1 MAENADGSIV
11 IDTELDNEG
20 FKKGSEKL
28 LNAVKDLTNAV
39 DNLGDNMMNSF
50 GKITPL
56 LSSIAASAASVNAK
70 ITETAT
76 QAAESNEQIV
86 NTEQRVTD
94 AVQQATQAVQQQA
107 NSENQTAAAVQQT
120 TQAVQQQTSG
130 IIDLADQTNTATTSM
145 SALEKEITSVSNS
158 MESISSS
165 AETGL
170 ANGKAV
176 IAFDAKLRDMEDK
189 ITSARQRLEE
199 FGNTKIP
206 TEDYIW
212 IQNAIQ
218 KTETQLDRLID
229 RQSKMKALGVKES
242 SKSWKQLSYDIEYTE
257 QMLQTYKQD
266 LAALEY
272 SGKSHVMGADTQQYA
287 QMEQQLTQTTET
299 LNRNRAIIDQEAL
312 AQARLNVQVAQ
323 ERVLQAENA
332 VQRQKALTDLQA
344 AQTEYTNLANSM
356 ATAKTQQAPSG
367 TTTNAWATLGTVL
380 QRVGAAA
387 VRTTAALARMSFNA
401 IANGVRAATNRLRG
415 FARQATQTNAIAKK
429 LAKTLTGLKRMLVAR
444 VKRMFIGAI
453 FNNIKEGI
461 HALAQ
466 FSSAFDNAMS
476 NIRNRSKEL
485 GTNFAVTLGGLIQ
498 SLEPLITNVL
508 QAISNAITY
517 FNAFIAMLGGK
528 STVTVAKKQTDS
540 YAKSL
545 DGASA
550 SAKELKRQV
559 YGFDEL
565 NKRSST
571 KDSGSDSS
579 GGNLLE
585 EVPIESILP
594 DSIQSI
600 FDKLKEDIQNKD
612 WPAVGLTIATGIN
625 DAVQAIDDWINNVLR
640 PKGVE
645 WAKNIA
651 EILNGITEGVEWENI
666 GQTISDGLNA
676 VFDIAHTFLS
686 TYNFE
691 DLGHGI
697 GKAIAKMFSPEGID
711 WELIGKTFAAGA
723 NAIIDLLWGI
733 VQEIPDTEIGEA
745 MASFIKGLTGDN
757 GIKLKTAAQTIATG
771 LNKVSTNIN
780 AFLKNTP
787 WKELGQQL
795 GDAIQLMFDGIDFEI
810 IGENIGLGIN
820 AIVDWFTGLNER
832 IEFDTLGSDLASGV
846 NKIFNTVNWD
856 EMGGLLTTGFNNAVL
871 ALSNFVGDTDF
882 DKIGESVYTALKT
895 AISGDDE
902 GDGGINWTGIGE
914 LIHNCL
920 AGAIDFCT
928 GLIKDADFAELA
940 ENIINGIGDA
950 LEAVDLGDLGK
961 RLLGL
966 AATLVTKLIGGA
978 FELSL
983 SGKSKSFRN
992 WAEVFEQ
999 LGWDAIAGFFN
1010 GCADEIDKFK
1020 EAFHKELEKIVG
1032 WIKSFWGIHSPSTVM
1047 ASIGENC
1054 IQGFFNGISETWTK
1068 ITDFF
1073 DSAFTELSNLFGS
1086 TWDSISKTVSDTWD
1100 GITKTVGDTWDSISK
1115 GVSDGVDKF
1124 AKDWQTGWNSISK
1137 FAGDTWD
1144 DIKKTATDVW
1154 DKTSEKVSKGV
1165 ETFSTNWKTGW
1176 KTITTTVSDKWEEIK
1191 TAATTK
1197 WETIRSTVARKF
1209 ETLGTN
1215 IETIGKDIG
1224 TTVSQKWENIRTG
1237 ASTAWNNISTTVSG
1251 LWNGLKDTL
1260 SGSDFQSVG
1269 GNLVDGLKR
1278 GISNAWNDLS
1288 SWVSNMAS
1296 GLTDTVKNIF
1306 GIASPSKVWA
1316 EIGEYLDAG
1325 LAKGL
1330 KDEEK
1335 AVINTVSGIAED
1347 TNKTLAKNTAT
1358 LDIDMEGDRTLTQL
1372 DIISDRLSSIAETFR
1387 VIGDFIARAS
1397 DITIPVIAS
1406 GTEAPYKTR
1415 IAADTPSTVVSMSDD
1430 LDETLEDQT
1439 YVLKQML
1446 AIMQRFKVKLSDA
1459 DIQALAKAIYGHS
1472 RQYGGA

>member
-70 ITETAT
+70 IADTAT
-76 QAAESNEQIV
+76 QAAQSNEQIV
-86 NTEQRVTD
+86 DTEQRVTQ

-107 NSENQTAAAVQQT
+107 NSESQTAAAVQQT

-130 IIDLADQTNTATTSM
+130 IVDLADQANTTTTSM

-189 ITSARQRLEE
+189 IASARQRLEE

-257 QMLQTYKQD
+257 QMLQTYRQD

-272 SGKSHVMGADTQQYA
+272 SGKDHVMGADTQQYA
-287 QMEQQLTQTTET
+287 QMEQQLEQTTET

-332 VQRQKALTDLQA
+332 AQRQRALTDLQA

-356 ATAKTQQAPSG
+356 ATANSQQAPSG
-367 TTTNAWATLGTVL
+367 TTTNAWAVLGTVL

-387 VRTTAALARMSFNA
+387 VRTTTALARMSFNA

-429 LAKTLTGLKRMLVAR
+429 LTKTLTGLKRMLISR
-444 VKRMFIGAI
+444 VKRMFISAI

-461 HALAQ
+461 QALAK
-466 FSSAFDNAMS
+466 FSAEFDNAMS
-476 NIRNRSKEL
+476 NIRNRGKEL
-485 GTNFAVTLGGLIQ
+485 GANFAVTLGGMIQ

-508 QAISNAITY
+508 QSISNALTY

-528 STVTVAKKQTDS
+528 TSVTVAKKQTDS

-565 NKRSST
+565 NKRSSN
-571 KDSGSDSS
+571 KDSDSDSS
-579 GGNLLE
+579 GNIFE

-612 WPAVGLTIATGIN
+612 WPAVGLTIAAGIN
-625 DAVQAIDDWINNVLR
+625 DAIKAIDDWINNVLR

-651 EILNGITEGVEWENI
+651 EILNGLTAGIDWQNLGKTLA
-666 GQTISDGLNA
+666 DGLNA
-676 VFDIAHTFLS
+676 LFDIANTFLT
-686 TYNFE
+686 TYDFQA
-691 DLGHGI
+691 LGSGI
-697 GKAIAKMFSPEGID
+697 GQAIMSWINGVD
-711 WELIGKTFAAGA
+711 WALVGETFANGWNALIDFMYGLVNEFDGA
-723 NAIIDLLWGI
+723 TVGEKLAEFVNSFSENLHLDKAAEMVVKGFN
-733 VQEIPDTEIGEA
+733 EISNTVN
-745 MASFIKGLTGDN
+745 S
-757 GIKLKTAAQTIATG
+757 
-771 LNKVSTNIN
+771 
-780 AFLKNTP
+780 FLKNT
-787 WKELGQQL
+787 K
-795 GDAIQLMFDGIDFEI
+795 FDKIGADIGEAFNTLFTGIDLDTV
-810 IGENIGLGIN
+810 GENIGLGIN
-820 AIVDWFTGLNER
+820 AIVTLFTNIGEQ
-832 IEFDTLGSDLASGV
+832 IDFATLGANLASGV
-846 NKIFNTVNWD
+846 NTLFSTVDW
-856 EMGGLLTTGFNNAVL
+856 EAMGVLLSEGFNNAITF
-871 ALSNFVGDTDF
+871 LSSILNEIDWHL
-882 DKIGESVYTALKT
+882 IGESVGSLLEGLFN
-895 AISGDDE
+895 GDE
-902 GDGGINWTGIGE
+902 AGNGGIDWEAVGQFILDGFNAAVDFVSGLLSTLDLGEFITNLFNGIGE
-914 LIHNCL
+914 AIGNGDTGELILKIFGL
-920 AGAIDFCT
+920 AGVIVM
-928 GLIKDADFAELA
+928 ELLEGIA
-940 ENIINGIGDA
+940 NGISTFFGEYVIDP
-950 LEAVDLGDLGK
+950 LGDLFNA
-961 RLLGL
+961 LGL
-966 AATLVTKLIGGA
+966 DSVG
-978 FELSL
+978 
-983 SGKSKSFRN
+983 
-992 WAEVFEQ
+992 
-999 LGWDAIAGFFN
+999 GFFK
-1010 GCADEIDKFK
+1010 GLADAMETGRKILKTQFIDP
-1020 EAFHKELEKIVG
+1020 IVNAV
-1032 WIKSFWGIHSPSTVM
+1032 KDFFGIHSPSTVF
-1047 ASIGENC
+1047 AEIGDFVV
-1054 IQGFFNGISETWTK
+1054 QGLFNGISEAWKT
-1068 ITDFF
+1068 ITEFFDTAISALGDFF
-1073 DSAFTELSNLFGS
+1073 SEG
-1086 TWDSISKTVSDTWD
+1086 WDNITKGVSDAW
-1100 GITKTVGDTWDSISK
+1100 GSITKTVGDTWDSISK
-1115 GVSDGVDKF
+1115 GVSDGVDEF
-1124 AKDWQTGWNSISK
+1124 AKNWETGWNTISK

-1144 DIKKTATDVW
+1144 GIKKTATDVW
-1154 DKTSEKVSKGV
+1154 DKTSKAVSDGV
-1165 ETFSTNWKTGW
+1165 DSFSSKWSTGW
-1176 KTITTTVSDKWEEIK
+1176 KTITTTVSNKWDEIK
-1191 TAATTK
+1191 TAASTK
-1197 WETIRSTVARKF
+1197 WNNIKTTVGNTF
-1209 ETLGTN
+1209 NTLKSNLTTTAQG
-1215 IETIGKDIG
+1215 IAS
-1224 TTVSQKWENIRTG
+1224 TVSQKWENIKSG
-1237 ASTAWNNISTTVSG
+1237 AATAWNNIKSTVSG
-1251 LWNGLKDTL
+1251 LWDGLKNSL
-1260 SGSDFQSVG
+1260 NGNDFISVG
-1269 GNLVDGLKR
+1269 GNLVDGLKN
-1278 GISNAWNDLS
+1278 GISNAWNDLT

-1330 KDEEK
+1330 KNEEK

-1397 DITIPVIAS
+1397 DISIPVMAS

>member
-70 ITETAT
+70 IADTAT
-76 QAAESNEQIV
+76 QAAQSNEQIV
-86 NTEQRVTD
+86 DTEQRVTQ

-107 NSENQTAAAVQQT
+107 NSESQTAAAVQQT

-130 IIDLADQTNTATTSM
+130 IVDLADQANTTTTSM

-189 ITSARQRLEE
+189 IASARQRLEE

-257 QMLQTYKQD
+257 QMLQTYRQD

-272 SGKSHVMGADTQQYA
+272 SGKDHVMGADTQQYA
-287 QMEQQLTQTTET
+287 QMEQQLEQTTET

-332 VQRQKALTDLQA
+332 AQRQRALTDLQA

-356 ATAKTQQAPSG
+356 ATANSQQAPSG
-367 TTTNAWATLGTVL
+367 TTTNAWAVLGTVL

-387 VRTTAALARMSFNA
+387 VRTTTALARMSFNA

-429 LAKTLTGLKRMLVAR
+429 LTKTLTGLKRMLISR
-444 VKRMFIGAI
+444 VKRMFISAI

-461 HALAQ
+461 QALAK
-466 FSSAFDNAMS
+466 FSSEFDNAMS
-476 NIRNRSKEL
+476 NIRNRGKEL
-485 GTNFAVTLGGLIQ
+485 GYNFSVVLGSLIQ

-508 QAISNAITY
+508 QSISDAITY

-528 STVTVAKKQTDS
+528 TSVTVAKKQTDS

-545 DGASA
+545 DNASA

-559 YGFDEL
+559 YSFDEL
-565 NKRSST
+565 NKKSAN
-571 KDSGSDSS
+571 KDSDSDSS
-579 GGNLLE
+579 GNIFE

-600 FDKLKEDIQNKD
+600 FEKLKEDIQNKD

-625 DAVQAIDDWINNVLR
+625 DAVKAIDDWINNVLR

-651 EILNGITEGVEWENI
+651 EILNGLTAGIDWGNI
-666 GQTISDGLNA
+666 GKTISDGLNA

-733 VQEIPDTEIGEA
+733 VQEIPDMEIGEA

-795 GDAIQLMFDGIDFEI
+795 GDAIQLMFSQINFDI

-820 AIVDWFTGLNER
+820 AIISWFTGLNEK
-832 IEFDTLGSDLASGV
+832 IEFDTLGADLASGV
-846 NKIFNTVNWD
+846 NKMFNTVNWD
-856 EMGGLLTTGFNNAVL
+856 EMGALLSTGFNDAVL
-871 ALSNFVGDTDF
+871 ALSNFIGEAEWGT
-882 DKIGESVYTALKT
+882 IGESIGKFLTSVFVGDENGEGGLDIAALGELFSNCLKGVLNFGTGLLTETDFTAVVDSIFDGLSGAFENFDFEGTGGSLMTFLGTLGAKVIELFYAIIIGDLKSNSDT
-895 AISGDDE
+895 ITKVCRDLGWDSVADFFQGITDKLSEFSGWLKRVVDAIIADVQAFWSGKPSAALAQLGEETINSILQGITDAWEDIKTFFSDAIQGVFDTFDQGWKDITKGVTETWEAIKKVITDIWDAISGGILDGVDE
-902 GDGGINWTGIGE
+902 
-914 LIHNCL
+914 
-920 AGAIDFCT
+920 
-928 GLIKDADFAELA
+928 FAT
-940 ENIINGIGDA
+940 D
-950 LEAVDLGDLGK
+950 
-961 RLLGL
+961 
-966 AATLVTKLIGGA
+966 
-978 FELSL
+978 
-983 SGKSKSFRN
+983 
-992 WAEVFEQ
+992 
-999 LGWDAIAGFFN
+999 
-1010 GCADEIDKFK
+1010 
-1020 EAFHKELEKIVG
+1020 
-1032 WIKSFWGIHSPSTVM
+1032 WGIDWD
-1047 ASIGENC
+1047 
-1054 IQGFFNGISETWTK
+1054 GITK
-1068 ITDFF
+1068 GITD
-1073 DSAFTELSNLFGS
+1073 
-1086 TWDSISKTVSDTWD
+1086 TWDNISKTVSDTWN
-1100 GITKTVGDTWDSISK
+1100 TLSK
-1115 GVSDGVDKF
+1115 GVSDGLDIF
-1124 AKDWQTGWNSISK
+1124 SKDWSFDWKDITKTVTDKWNEIKSNAGPTWENIRVTVYRK
-1137 FAGDTWD
+1137 FD
-1144 DIKKTATDVW
+1144 
-1154 DKTSEKVSKGV
+1154 SLRNSL
-1165 ETFSTNWKTGW
+1165 
-1176 KTITTTVSDKWEEIK
+1176 ITT
-1191 TAATTK
+1191 AQ
-1197 WETIRSTVARKF
+1197 
-1209 ETLGTN
+1209 N
-1215 IETIGKDIG
+1215 IFTTIG
-1224 TTVSQKWENIRTG
+1224 QKWENIKTG
-1237 ASTAWNNISTTVSG
+1237 ATTAWNNITTTVSG
-1251 LWNGLKDTL
+1251 LWNGLKNIL
-1260 SGSDFQSVG
+1260 NGSEFVSVG
-1269 GNLVDGLKR
+1269 TNLVDGLKR
-1278 GISNAWNDLS
+1278 GISDAWN
-1288 SWVSNMAS
+1288 
-1296 GLTDTVKNIF
+1296 GLTQWVTDMANGLTSSVQNIF
-1306 GIASPSKVWA
+1306 GIHSPSKVWA

-1330 KDEEK
+1330 KNEEK

-1397 DITIPVIAS
+1397 DISIPVMAS